1 MPKVELYLDEA
12 DRLTREEDYEE
23 ATKLLSLHLEEHEYS
38 QEAKRAVSWRFRDI
52 SERLMEKR
60 EFLKAFDYYD
70 SHLNLA
76 KAILSPGEYK
86 SAIVFI
92 IDKCKWVID
101 VQTGSSSFDIAK
113 KYFER
118 ILEYGG
124 HLKDTRALDEI
135 LNYIVE
141 KYLEEMKRKILDR
154 AILES
159 LRKEADRYIGMIG
172 DKKVQDGLRNR
183 KIMIDDK
190 TKIY

>member
-12 DRLTREEDYEE
+12 DRLTREEDFEE
-23 ATKLLSLHLEEHEYS
+23 ATKLLGQHLEEHEYS
-38 QEAKRAVSWRFRDI
+38 QEAKKAVSWRFRDI

-70 SHLNLA
+70 SYLNLA
-76 KAILSPGEYK
+76 KAILSPEEYK

-92 IDKCKWVID
+92 VDKCKWIID
-101 VQTGSSSFDIAK
+101 VQTSSSSFDIAK

-118 ILEYGG
+118 ILRYGG
-124 HLKDTRALDEI
+124 HLKDTKALDEI

-141 KYLEEMKRKILDR
+141 KYIEEMKKKISDR
-154 AILES
+154 TILER
-159 LRKEADRYIGMIG
+159 LRKEADRYIEMIV
-172 DKKVQDGLRNR
+172 DKKVQDGFRNR
-183 KIMIDDK
+183 KIMVDDK